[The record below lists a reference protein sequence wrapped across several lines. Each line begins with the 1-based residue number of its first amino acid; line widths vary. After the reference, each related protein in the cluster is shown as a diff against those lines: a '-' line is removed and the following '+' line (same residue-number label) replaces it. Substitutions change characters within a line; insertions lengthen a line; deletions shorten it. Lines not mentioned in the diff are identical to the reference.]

1 MRPGKSVVSAVAG
14 LWAGL
19 AIGFVLWGLQA
30 DELKWMLSN
39 TNAELIQTQAR
50 LRDLSRASDERHQQL
65 VSALARARAD
75 LAKGRAEPGRS
86 PAPVRNV
93 SSISPSPQAH
103 EPAPTVVGGPKPE
116 SSGQAAANPIPLDLE
131 PALR

>member
-1 MRPGKSVVSAVAG
+1 MRPGRSVLSAVAG

-30 DELKWMLSN
+30 DELRWTLSN

-65 VSALARARAD
+65 ASALARARAD

-86 PAPVRNV
+86 MAPVRNV
-93 SSISPSPQAH
+93 SSINPSPQAH
-103 EPAPTVVGGPKPE
+103 EPAPTVVGGPKAEPSE
-116 SSGQAAANPIPLDLE
+116 QAAARLMPLDPE
-131 PALR
+131 PAR

>member
-19 AIGFVLWGLQA
+19 AIGFVLWGLQS
-30 DELKWMLSN
+30 DELKWTLSN

-75 LAKGRAEPGRS
+75 LAKGRAEPGRH
-86 PAPVRNV
+86 PR
-93 SSISPSPQAH
+93 
-103 EPAPTVVGGPKPE
+103 
-116 SSGQAAANPIPLDLE
+116 
-131 PALR
+131 R